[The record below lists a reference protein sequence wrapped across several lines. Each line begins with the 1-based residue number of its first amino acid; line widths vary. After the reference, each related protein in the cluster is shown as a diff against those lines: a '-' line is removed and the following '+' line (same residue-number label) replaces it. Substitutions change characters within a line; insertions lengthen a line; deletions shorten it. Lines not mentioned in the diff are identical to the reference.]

1 MPGSVEAVSETDRP
15 RSCSNPS
22 PTSQGSSSGSSAYQ
36 KGSAPCQWSEQ
47 IITQS
52 LGEPGSLQVGVQAL
66 LLSVYK
72 LRVAYLQKGAAM
84 PGGGLGGRHLSS
96 LLVPDVEKGAESK
109 LGLGQAPL

>member
-1 MPGSVEAVSETDRP
+1 MKLTA
-15 RSCSNPS
+15 RSCSCSDPS
-22 PTSQGSSSGSSAYQ
+22 PASQGSSSGSSAYQ

-47 IITQS
+47 ITQS
-52 LGEPGSLQVGVQAL
+52 LGEPGSLQAGVQAL

-84 PGGGLGGRHLSS
+84 PGGGLGGRHFSS

-109 LGLGQAPL
+109 LGLGQAPS